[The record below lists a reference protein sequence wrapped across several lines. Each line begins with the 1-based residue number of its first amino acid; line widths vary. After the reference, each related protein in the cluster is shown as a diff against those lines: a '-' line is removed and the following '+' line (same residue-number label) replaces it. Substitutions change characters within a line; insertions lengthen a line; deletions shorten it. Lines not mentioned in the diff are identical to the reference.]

1 MDFCRLTRG
10 PDIVPEGLVSAHP
23 HCDSPVYCFVAP
35 QPSGRVAAG
44 VVVVGGVTVPTYV
57 ELKLELDTLE
67 LSRLL
72 TRQPCLQVSATAP
85 EHAPFTVI
93 PWVG

>member
-1 MDFCRLTRG
+1 MLR
-10 PDIVPEGLVSAHP
+10 PE
-23 HCDSPVYCFVAP
+23 
-35 QPSGRVAAG
+35 PSGRVAAG
-44 VVVVGGVTVPTYV
+44 VAVVSCVTVSTYV

-72 TRQPCLQVSATAP
+72 PRQLWLQVSAPAP